1 MTVERSDMSKFTE
14 GSWQGLFTVN
24 NEQAVLASKQSRKS
38 RYSRLKKKKL
48 HTCSYS
54 GHAFR
59 RKPNRLKLFSHS
71 KKA

>member
-38 RYSRLKKKKL
+38 RYSRLKKKQNYTHVAIQVMHL
-48 HTCSYS
+48 
-54 GHAFR
+54 GE
-59 RKPNRLKLFSHS
+59 NQID
-71 KKA
+71 